1 MSSDPSS
8 SSSTTKPVVRVLIID
23 DNEDVASLLKDY
35 LELEEI
41 ECKIID
47 GGLEGL
53 EEIRKNNGCYDLI
66 FLDLA
71 MPEYSGLD
79 VFDKLREENLLASNN
94 VIIFTAS
101 SIQDNEISSMIDS
114 GAKHILKK
122 PCTLDQINDVVTKF
136 IIKKDKI

>member
-1 MSSDPSS
+1 MSSDLSS
-8 SSSTTKPVVRVLIID
+8 SSIKPQAQVLIID

-35 LELEEI
+35 LELEDI
-41 ECKIID
+41 ACKIIVR
-47 GGLEGL
+47 GLDGL
-53 EEIRKNNGCYDLI
+53 EEIRTSNGYYDII

-71 MPEYSGLD
+71 MPEFSGLD

-101 SIQDNEISSMIDS
+101 SIQDSEISSMMDS

-122 PCTLDQINDVVTKF
+122 PCTLDQINDVVTRF
-136 IIKKDKI
+136 LIHKDEM

>member
-1 MSSDPSS
+1 MSSDLSS
-8 SSSTTKPVVRVLIID
+8 SSIKPQAQVLIID

-35 LELEEI
+35 LELEDI
-41 ECKIID
+41 ECKIIVR
-47 GGLEGL
+47 GLDGL
-53 EEIRKNNGCYDLI
+53 EEIRTSNGYYDII

-71 MPEYSGLD
+71 MPEFSGLD

-101 SIQDNEISSMIDS
+101 SIQDSEISSMMDS

-122 PCTLDQINDVVTKF
+122 PCTLDQINDVVTRF
-136 IIKKDKI
+136 LIHKDEM